1 MNIPLLY
8 VYALLKNS
16 IHLYFKYHNPVYKKK
31 MKNMTT
37 LANVNLSSHDEN
49 RAMLITSL
57 VYIKQEQRI

>member
-1 MNIPLLY
+1 
-8 VYALLKNS
+8 
-16 IHLYFKYHNPVYKKK
+16 

-57 VYIKQEQRI
+57 VYIKQEQRIW